1 MSVKNSEGYQ
11 LPRILSLVEL
21 PPWSSIWRVLL
32 IVLLFAVIGFM
43 TAYPVGQIFIN
54 SFRITRPGETAS
66 WGLQG
71 WETAFSDSS
80 VILALGNTFFL
91 ASVRTAISVGLA
103 IFFAWVITRTDTPF
117 KGFIEFMLW
126 LGYFFPTLPMT
137 MGWILL
143 LDPDYG
149 LINKFLKAVF
159 HLVNSPFNIYSY
171 SGIIWAHLAYS
182 TCIRFLLIT
191 PAFRTMDAALEDA
204 ARTSGS
210 SGLGTLLRITIPI
223 MAPTILAVTALG
235 FIKSLESF
243 EIELV
248 LGIPAGIYVYSTKVW
263 EYLHWEPPRYDVST
277 ALSSFFLLII
287 FALVWLQRV
296 LLGARQYTTITG
308 RGYSP
313 RPARLGPWRWVTC
326 AVCVL
331 FVAVMIVL
339 PLSFLIMGTFMRL
352 FGFFNLPDAWTS
364 RHWQQAFDDPIF
376 VTSLRNTLILGLGAA
391 IAGAIFYLLI
401 SYLLIRGRFSGK
413 GILDLLCWLPWA
425 LPGVLI
431 SLALLWVFLGSGK
444 FLMALHGTV
453 YILILAI
460 IISELPLGTQVLKAN
475 VMQLSTELEE
485 SAWVSGAPWFH
496 AFRHVV
502 VPLLMPSVLS
512 VALIVFISAVREISA
527 VVFLAS
533 ARSRTLSLL
542 MLDYLAANEYE
553 KANVMAVLI
562 VVLVLMAAVIA
573 RAYGLRLGARRA

>member
-1 MSVKNSEGYQ
+1 V
-11 LPRILSLVEL
+11 
-21 PPWSSIWRVLL
+21 L
-32 IVLLFAVIGFM
+32 IVLLFATIGFM

-54 SFRITRPGETAS
+54 SFRVTRPGETAS

-71 WETAFSDSS
+71 WQTAFSDPS
-80 VILALGNTFFL
+80 IFLALGNTFVL

-149 LINKFLKAVF
+149 LINKFLQGVF
-159 HLVNSPFNIYSY
+159 HLASSPFNIYSY

-210 SGLGTLLRITIPI
+210 SDVGTLLRITIPI
-223 MAPTILAVTALG
+223 MAPTLLAVTALG

-243 EIELV
+243 EIELI
-248 LGIPAGIYVYSTKVW
+248 LGIPARIYVYSTKVW

-277 ALSSFFLLII
+277 ALSGFFLLII

-296 LLGARQYTTITG
+296 FLGARQYTTITG

-313 RPARLGPWRWVTC
+313 RPARLGQWRWATC
-326 AVCVL
+326 AACLL
-331 FVAVMIVL
+331 FIAVMIVL
-339 PLSFLIMGTFMRL
+339 PLSFLVMGTFMRL
-352 FGFFNLPDAWTS
+352 FGFFNLQDAWTS

-376 VTSLRNTLILGLGAA
+376 VNSLRNTLILGVGAA
-391 IAGAIFYLLI
+391 LTGAIFYTVI
-401 SYLLIRGRFSGK
+401 SYLLIRAQFAGK
-413 GILDLLCWLPWA
+413 RILDLLCWLPWA

-431 SLALLWVFLGSGK
+431 SLALLWVFVGSGK
-444 FLMALHGTV
+444 FLLALHGTV
-453 YILILAI
+453 YILVLAI

-475 VMQLSTELEE
+475 VMQLSKELEE
-485 SAWVSGAPWFH
+485 SAWVAGAPWFH
-496 AFRHVV
+496 SFRHIV
-502 VPLLMPSVLS
+502 VPLLMPSLIS
-512 VALIVFISAVREISA
+512 VALIIFISAIREISA
-527 VVFLAS
+527 VIFLAS

-542 MLDYLAANEYE
+542 MLDYMAANEYE
-553 KANVMAVLI
+553 KATVMAVFI
-562 VVLVLMAAVIA
+562 VGLVLIAAAIA
-573 RAYGLRLGARRA
+573 RAYGLRLGVSRG